1 MFPPMAM
8 IDHALP
14 TLEAWLHAL
23 ADADIPVLPGT
34 ALDIDTLRMQED
46 AKGNVD
52 AHLLSQQ
59 INSDPLMTLKVLVHV
74 SRYCTKLSV
83 EPPET
88 LTGAIVMLGI
98 EPFFKAFAHLPTT
111 DRWFAERPWALAGLD
126 KVVHRA
132 RRAAHFAYSFALHR
146 QDEDAVIIHEAAML
160 HGFVDMMLW
169 CHAPDLA
176 RTLADQ
182 LEKDPALRSAE
193 AQKAVL
199 GVRLLD
205 LAPALMRAWQLPDL
219 LIRCTDDRHARHP
232 QVRTVMLAVR
242 VARHTQY
249 GWDNPHAE
257 AALPDDVADVAELL
271 TLSPEAA
278 YRKIHD
284 LDE

>member
-1 MFPPMAM
+1 M
-8 IDHALP
+8 IDRALP
-14 TLEAWLHAL
+14 DLPAWLHAL
-23 ADADIPVLPGT
+23 VDADIPVLPAT
-34 ALDIDTLRMQED
+34 ALELGTLHAQEE

-52 AHLLSQQ
+52 AHLLSRE
-59 INSDPLMTLKVLVHV
+59 ISADPLMTLKVLVHV
-74 SRYCTKLSV
+74 SRYCTRLNI

-88 LTGAIVMLGI
+88 LTGAILMLGI
-98 EPFFKAFAHLPTT
+98 EPFFKAFATPPTT
-111 DRWFAERPWALAGLD
+111 DTWFAGQPQALEGLN
-126 KVVHRA
+126 KVVRRA

-169 CHAPDLA
+169 CHAPRLA
-176 RTLADQ
+176 QTLADE
-182 LEKDPALRSAE
+182 LEQDTALRSSE
-193 AQKAVL
+193 AQQAIL
-199 GVRLLD
+199 GVRIAD

-257 AALPDDVADVAELL
+257 AALPDDVADVADLL

>member
-1 MFPPMAM
+1 M
-8 IDHALP
+8 IDQALP
-14 TLEAWLHAL
+14 NLPAWLNAL
-23 ADADIPVLPGT
+23 VDADIPVLPAT
-34 ALDIDTLRMQED
+34 ALNIAALHEQEE

-52 AHLLSQQ
+52 AHLLSQE

-74 SRYCTKLSV
+74 SRYCTRLNI
-83 EPPET
+83 EPPES
-88 LTGAIVMLGI
+88 LTGALLMLGI
-98 EPFFKAFAHLPTT
+98 GPFFKAFATLPTT
-111 DRWFAERPWALAGLD
+111 EAWFAERPQALDGLN
-126 KVVHRA
+126 KVLHRA

-169 CHAPDLA
+169 CHAPRLA
-176 RTLADQ
+176 QTLAEQ
-182 LEKDPALRSAE
+182 LEQDTALRSAD
-193 AQKAVL
+193 AQKEVL
-199 GVRLLD
+199 GVRLAD

-278 YRKIHD
+278 YRKVHD

>member
-1 MFPPMAM
+1 M
-8 IDHALP
+8 IDQALP
-14 TLEAWLHAL
+14 NLSAWLNAL
-23 ADADIPVLPGT
+23 VDADIPVLPAT
-34 ALDIDTLRMQED
+34 ALNIAALHEQEE

-52 AHLLSQQ
+52 AHLLSQE

-74 SRYCTKLSV
+74 SRYCTRLNI
-83 EPPET
+83 EPPES
-88 LTGAIVMLGI
+88 LTGALLMLGI
-98 EPFFKAFAHLPTT
+98 GPFFKAFATLPTT
-111 DRWFAERPWALAGLD
+111 EAWFAERPQALDGLN
-126 KVVHRA
+126 KVLHRA

-169 CHAPDLA
+169 CHAPRLA
-176 RTLADQ
+176 QTLAEQ
-182 LEKDPALRSAE
+182 LEQDTALRSVD
-193 AQKAVL
+193 AQKEVL
-199 GVRLLD
+199 GVRLAD